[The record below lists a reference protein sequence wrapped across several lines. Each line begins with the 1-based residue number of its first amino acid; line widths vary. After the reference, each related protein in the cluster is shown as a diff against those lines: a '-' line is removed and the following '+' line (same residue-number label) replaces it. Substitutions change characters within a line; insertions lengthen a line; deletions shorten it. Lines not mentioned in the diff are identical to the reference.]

1 MITPI
6 RVLIIEDSPDDA
18 EILVRELIRGG
29 FDPEYERIESA
40 DAMSAALA
48 VKPWDIVIADCALPQ
63 FGAEA
68 ALELLRHQGV
78 ALPFIIVSGTIGED
92 AAARMM
98 KAGAHDYF
106 VKGNL
111 KRLVPSVERELRKTR
126 IRLEAEH
133 AQERLSR
140 SEERFRQMAEHIE
153 EVFWMTNPDKNEIL
167 YVSPGYEKI
176 WGRACDEVYRRPSLW
191 IEAIHPDDQE
201 RIMAALPKQGAGKYE
216 EEFRIVRPDG
226 SVRWIRDRAFPIKDA
241 SGRVYRLTGIAEDI
255 TDRKLNENHL
265 RNAKDFSDNLIQ
277 TANVIILGLDLD
289 GAITIFNEAAE
300 KITGYTWADLKDK
313 NWFEVL
319 TPRDRYP
326 KVWEEFLRFKATGV
340 AAVFENPILTK
351 SGQERLI
358 EWQNN
363 LVRVDGNVVATISFG
378 NDVTDRRRAIDALQ
392 TSEERLRMAIGA
404 ARMYT
409 WDWDIASDRLVRSG
423 DQEVHGVKMRNSIG
437 SYHSFIE
444 TIHPDD
450 RESFEKD
457 VEKALQICALSRFEY
472 RIVRPEGGVHWLQ
485 TQGQAY
491 RDSNGR
497 ATRMVGVTQDITERK
512 RAENQVQQMAFFD
525 SLTGLPNRNRF
536 YERIHQ
542 AIHNSG
548 EGKSVA
554 LLLLDLNQ
562 FREINDT
569 LGHHQGDV
577 VLKEVA
583 RRLRE
588 VIVEPDVV
596 ARLGGDEF
604 AILLPNLDDPIDL
617 NAAVQRIQVTLHS
630 PIMIASLPIA
640 VEAGIGVALYPDH
653 GADPDTLIQR
663 ADVAMYASKATGAGH
678 VVYEAKRDQHS
689 TARLARMAEL
699 RLAIDQSEL
708 LLHYQPTIN
717 LRDAMISGTEAL
729 VRWMH
734 PKRGLIPPD
743 EFIAAA
749 EKTGVIHPLT
759 DWVMQAAIRQCA
771 AWRQAGHKLSV
782 AVNLSAR
789 SLLDPQ
795 LPSRISASLRNHG
808 VQSDCFAVEITE
820 TAIMLDTMRATEVL
834 MHLHELG
841 IKISIDDF
849 GVGYSSLSYLRRL
862 PVDRLKIDRSF
873 VMNMTKN
880 PSDAM
885 IVRST
890 IDLAH
895 NLGLEVVAEGVELEE
910 QYAQLQSWGCDA
922 AQGYFMSRPLPA
934 EDLAK
939 WLKTSV
945 WGIGRRT
952 PSSAPVNQA
961 RATGND

>member
-6 RVLIIEDSPDDA
+6 RVLIIEDSPEDA
-18 EILVRELIRGG
+18 ELLVRELIRGG
-29 FDPEYERIESA
+29 FEPEYERVDSA

-48 VKPWDIVIADCALPQ
+48 VKPWDLVITDCALPQ
-63 FGAEA
+63 FSGKA
-68 ALELLRHQGV
+68 ALELLHHRGLE
-78 ALPFIIVSGTIGED
+78 LPFIIVSGTIGED
-92 AAARMM
+92 AAVSMM

-111 KRLVPSVERELRKTR
+111 KRLVHSVERELRKTR
-126 IRLEAEH
+126 IRLEAKH

-201 RIMAALPKQGAGKYE
+201 RMMAALPKQGAGKYE

-326 KVWEEFLRFKATGV
+326 QVWDEFLRFKATG
-340 AAVFENPILTK
+340 AASAFENPILTK

-363 LVRVDGNVVATISFG
+363 LVRVDGKIIATISFG

-409 WDWDIASDRLVRSG
+409 WDWDIGTDRLVRSG
-423 DQEVHGVKMRNSIG
+423 DLEVHGVIAQNSTS
-437 SYHSFIE
+437 SYHSFIK
-444 TIHPDD
+444 TIHCDD
-450 RESFEKD
+450 RESFERD
-457 VEKALQICALSRFEY
+457 VEIALRTCALSRFEY
-472 RIVRPEGGVHWLQ
+472 RIVRPESGVHWLQ

-497 ATRMVGVTQDITERK
+497 AVRMVGVTQDITERK
-512 RAENQVQQMAFFD
+512 RAEDLVQQMAFFD
-525 SLTGLPNRNRF
+525 QLTGLPNRNKF
-536 YERIHQ
+536 YERIGQ
-542 AIHNSG
+542 TIQNGG
-548 EGKSVA
+548 EGSSGA

-583 RRLRE
+583 RRLRD

-604 AILLPNLDDPIDL
+604 AILLPNLHDALDLSAVVQKIHVTL
-617 NAAVQRIQVTLHS
+617 NA
-630 PIMIASLPIA
+630 PITIASLPIA
-640 VEAGIGVALYPDH
+640 VEAGIGIALYPDH
-653 GADPDTLIQR
+653 GADPDTLVQR
-663 ADVAMYASKATGAGH
+663 ADVAMYASKASGASY

-699 RLAIDQSEL
+699 RLAIEQDEL

-717 LRDAMISGTEAL
+717 LRNATISGTEAL
-729 VRWMH
+729 VRWVH

-743 EFIAAA
+743 DFIGAA

-759 DWVMQAAIRQCA
+759 DWVIQSAMRQCA
-771 AWRQAGHKLSV
+771 AWRKAGHKLSV

-789 SLLDPQ
+789 NLLDPQ
-795 LPSRISASLRNHG
+795 LPAKLSASLRNHG
-808 VQSDCFAVEITE
+808 VKSDWFAVELTE
-820 TAIMLDTMRATEVL
+820 TAIMVDTNRATEVL

-849 GVGYSSLSYLRRL
+849 GAGYSSLSYLRRL

-873 VMNMTKN
+873 VMNMTQN

-885 IVRST
+885 IVRS
-890 IDLAH
+890 IIELGH

-910 QYAQLQSWGCDA
+910 QYDQLQSWGCDV

-934 EDLAK
+934 ADLAK

-945 WGIGRRT
+945 WGMGRRA
-952 PSSAPVNQA
+952 PSPRRFVAS
-961 RATGND
+961 